1 MESKAKQITLRI
13 PEEIYEALK
22 AEANEIGVS
31 VNELILLKIKPL
43 EFDGTI
49 E

>member
-1 MESKAKQITLRI
+1 MTKQITLRI
-13 PEEIYEALK
+13 PEEVYEALK
-22 AEANEIGVS
+22 EEAEEMGVS

-43 EFDGTI
+43 EFDGVI

>member
-1 MESKAKQITLRI
+1 MSKQITLRI
-13 PEEIYEALK
+13 PEELHEALK
-22 AEANEIGVS
+22 AEAEEMGVS